1 MVAITPGLVF
11 IFGHPHI
18 KYLPRV
24 FTMTALGFFLFSF
37 QVHEKSIL
45 LPLTPASLALFGG
58 DIEERK
64 WTVWINVI
72 GTMRYPFASPPLI
85 QFMAA
90 SQKRWIGIA
99 VLSCLDVVVVF
110 KL

>member
-1 MVAITPGLVF
+1 MVAIAPGLVF
-11 IFGHPHI
+11 IFRRPHI
-18 KYLPRV
+18 KNLPRV

-45 LPLTPASLALFGG
+45 LPLIPASLALFGG

-64 WTVWINVI
+64 WTVWVNVI
-72 GTMRYPFASPPLI
+72 GTMRYPLSPLLI

-90 SQKRWIGIA
+90 SQKRWIGLT
-99 VLSCLDVVVVF
+99 VFSCVGVVDVF